1 MGYYDA
7 IASGY
12 DELHGEEQSKK
23 VSLIREKLTELGIS
37 FNSLLDVGCGSGISL
52 EGWDCSK
59 KGIDPSE
66 ELIKKALEKGFDV
79 QVGKAEELPFADN
92 SFDLVICLTA
102 AHHFGEKG
110 LAEIKRVGRKYF
122 VFSFLKKADV
132 ESFRKSLLFK
142 IIKEIDEEKDV
153 IFICD
158 KYI

>member
-1 MGYYDA
+1 MNYYDE

-12 DELHGEEQSKK
+12 DELHGAEQRKK
-23 VSLIREKLTELGIS
+23 VTLIREKLSELGIEFS
-37 FNSLLDVGCGSGISL
+37 SLLDVGCGTGISL
-52 EGWDCSK
+52 EGWDCYK

-79 QVGKAEELPFADN
+79 QVASAEKIPFADN

-102 AHHFGEKG
+102 AHHFGEEG
-110 LAEIKRVGRKYF
+110 LKEIKRVGRKYF

-132 ESFRKSLLFK
+132 ESFRKSFPFK

-153 IFICD
+153 IFIAAL
-158 KYI
+158 

>member
-12 DELHGEEQSKK
+12 DELHGEEQRKK
-23 VSLIREKLTELGIS
+23 VTLIKEKLTELGIEFS
-37 FNSLLDVGCGSGISL
+37 SLLDVGCGSGISL
-52 EGWDCSK
+52 EGWDCYK
-59 KGIDPSE
+59 KGIDPSG

-79 QVGKAEELPFADN
+79 QVASAEKIPFADN

-110 LAEIKRVGRKYF
+110 LEEIKRVGRKYF

-132 ESFRKSLLFK
+132 DSFRKSLGFK
-142 IIKEIDEEKDV
+142 IIKKIDEEKDV